1 VLERDGET
9 MEARHGLGLADYAAH
24 GGGFP
29 LWVRGVGCVGSV
41 IVSGMPQ
48 RDDHHV
54 AVAAIAKVLGV
65 EAPVLA

>member
-1 VLERDGET
+1 
-9 MEARHGLGLADYAAH
+9 
-24 GGGFP
+24 
-29 LWVRGVGCVGSV
+29 V